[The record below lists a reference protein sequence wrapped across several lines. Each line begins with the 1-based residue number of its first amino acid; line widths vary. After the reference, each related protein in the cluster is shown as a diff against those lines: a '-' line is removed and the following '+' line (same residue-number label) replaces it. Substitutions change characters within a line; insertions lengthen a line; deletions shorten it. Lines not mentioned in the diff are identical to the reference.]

1 MLWHKIARKTGC
13 ILMSCNATSKDE
25 AVSKLGEGYVVSDVS
40 WRLDVFKFQP
50 IKTVVTDQVQTHR
63 DRAPMLPEGRIG
75 TATASRI
82 LGIPE
87 RKFRVLAEKYKIKP
101 KKFKYGARYVNSYT
115 PLQIEAIR
123 QCL

>member
-50 IKTVVTDQVQTHR
+50 IKTVVTDVIQVQKP
-63 DRAPMLPEGRIG
+63 RAMRLPTGYIG
-75 TATASRI
+75 TAEACCA
-82 LGIPE
+82 LGVTE
-87 RKFRVLAEKYKIKP
+87 RRFRVLTRRYRIRP
-101 KKFKYGARYVNSYT
+101 KRLKYGARFINGYT
-115 PLQIEAIR
+115 PLQVEALR